1 MTTVFHPLVKRFLD
15 GELRLAD
22 LPLELHA
29 EARAAE
35 RLLGAV
41 DRAAVTLPA
50 ALEAR
55 VMAEVRKHATASADG
70 AARSWWHRLAEPR
83 EIRVRYRLWTLGP
96 ALAAAAALV
105 LLLTPARPAVEAGT
119 PVAATAPESAFV
131 RFVLFAPGAH
141 QVGVAGTFNHWD
153 ASAAPLA
160 RTGAAG
166 VWTATVALPVGQH
179 QYAFVV
185 DGRRWVNDPA
195 APTVDDGFGRRNSV
209 MAVGAGAR
217 AL

>member
-22 LPLELHA
+22 LPPELHA

-55 VMAEVRKHATASADG
+55 VMAEVRRRATVSTTP
-70 AARSWWHRLAEPR
+70 RWWHGLIASR
-83 EIRVRYRLWTLGP
+83 EIRMRYRLWTLGP

-105 LLLTPARPAVEAGT
+105 LLLTPSRSPVGAAT
-119 PVAATAPESAFV
+119 PVAATAPESVFV

-141 QVGVAGTFNHWD
+141 RVSVAGTFNQWD
-153 ASAAPLA
+153 ATAAPLA
-160 RTGAAG
+160 LTGAAG
-166 VWTATVALPVGQH
+166 VWTATVALPIGQH
-179 QYAFVV
+179 QYAFLV

-209 MAVGAGAR
+209 VAVGAGAR

>member
-15 GELRLAD
+15 GELHLAD
-22 LPLELHA
+22 LPPELHA

-50 ALEAR
+50 GLDAR
-55 VMAEVRKHATASADG
+55 VMAEVRKRSPAPSG
-70 AARSWWHRLAEPR
+70 ARRWWHGLVALR

-105 LLLTPARPAVEAGT
+105 LLLTPARPAVEAGM
-119 PVAATAPESAFV
+119 PVVATAPESVFV

-141 QVGVAGTFNHWD
+141 QVSVAGTFNQW
-153 ASAAPLA
+153 SVTAAPLA
-160 RTGAAG
+160 LTGAAG

-209 MAVGAGAR
+209 MAVGAGVR